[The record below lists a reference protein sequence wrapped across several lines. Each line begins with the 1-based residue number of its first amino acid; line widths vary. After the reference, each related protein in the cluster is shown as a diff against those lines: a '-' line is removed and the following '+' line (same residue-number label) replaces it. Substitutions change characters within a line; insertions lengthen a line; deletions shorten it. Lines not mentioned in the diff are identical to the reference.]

1 MSDPKDFDSYQNL
14 NANFEK
20 REVAD
25 FDSGLDYKYNIFQVY
40 NFNS

>member
-1 MSDPKDFDSYQNL
+1 MSDPRDFDSYQNL

-25 FDSGLDYKYNIFQVY
+25 MDSGI
-40 NFNS
+40 